1 MSTHVRC
8 TVVPD
13 ALLPL
18 CRCCFRGWWC
28 RNKGK
33 QGDCERKCISGSSLQ
48 KGLGSSQQQIL
59 EGNSLHMGCSQSA
72 LCVATLSQQDAPG
85 STQQQQPGLGLTK
98 QRSMKLPPV
107 RTFEADPAKAQQSA
121 AERHEATEAAQAMLL
136 ANEGVN
142 YRDTYIRAT
151 LVSYGGSCRVFT
163 AVNKHSHEPVAIK
176 TITKVGTG
184 WPDYLP
190 M

>member
-1 MSTHVRC
+1 
-8 TVVPD
+8 
-13 ALLPL
+13 
-18 CRCCFRGWWC
+18 
-28 RNKGK
+28 
-33 QGDCERKCISGSSLQ
+33 
-48 KGLGSSQQQIL
+48 
-59 EGNSLHMGCSQSA
+59 MGCSQSA
-72 LCVATLSQQDAPG
+72 LCVATLSQHEAPG
-85 STQQQQPGLGLTK
+85 STQQQQPGPGLTK

-121 AERHEATEAAQAMLL
+121 AERHEAMEAAQAMLL

-184 WPDYLP
+184 LTPCLRTARWLS
-190 M
+190 